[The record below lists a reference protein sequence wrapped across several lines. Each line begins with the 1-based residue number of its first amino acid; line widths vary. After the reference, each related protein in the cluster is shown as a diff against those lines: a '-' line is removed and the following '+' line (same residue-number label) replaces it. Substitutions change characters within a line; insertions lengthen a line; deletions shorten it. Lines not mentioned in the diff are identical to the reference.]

1 MLFKKK
7 RNEVTVLHYE
17 DRKTVERKIKFKKLL
32 AEEVN
37 VLIAVF
43 NKETLF
49 KLNNSIL
56 VNIAMNNFFK
66 QLEKLSE
73 EEAIGFL
80 IEEFYIESK
89 K

>member
-1 MLFKKK
+1 MLFENR

>member
-1 MLFKKK
+1 MLFKNK
-7 RNEVTVLHYE
+7 RKEVTVLHYE

-43 NKETLF
+43 NKETMF

-66 QLEKLSE
+66 QLEDLSE
-73 EEAIGFL
+73 AETLELLKTEFIKEA
-80 IEEFYIESK
+80 K
-89 K
+89 D

>member
-1 MLFKKK
+1 MLFENK

-43 NKETLF
+43 NKETMF

-66 QLEKLSE
+66 QLEDLSE
-73 EEAIGFL
+73 VETLELLKTEFIKEAK
-80 IEEFYIESK
+80 E
-89 K
+89 

>member
-43 NKETLF
+43 NKETMF

-66 QLEKLSE
+66 QLEDLSE
-73 EEAIGFL
+73 AETLELLKTEFIKEAK
-80 IEEFYIESK
+80 E
-89 K
+89 

>member
-1 MLFKKK
+1 MLFENK

-43 NKETLF
+43 NKETMF

-66 QLEKLSE
+66 QLEDLSE
-73 EEAIGFL
+73 AETLELLKTEFIKEAK
-80 IEEFYIESK
+80 E
-89 K
+89 

>member
-1 MLFKKK
+1 MLFENK

-43 NKETLF
+43 NKETMF

-66 QLEKLSE
+66 QLEDLSE
-73 EEAIGFL
+73 AETIELLKTEFIKEAK
-80 IEEFYIESK
+80 E
-89 K
+89 